1 MFIRPPLAGE
11 DRSEGL
17 DLIAFILTFS
27 SHREK
32 ESRHLCQQSP
42 ESLHRLPHMKTFLYR
57 PYARRHRMN
66 DRYLQ
71 VFLEQMNNIKAAPAG
86 AEHVDAVGAGIF

>member
-1 MFIRPPLAGE
+1 
-11 DRSEGL
+11 
-17 DLIAFILTFS
+17 
-27 SHREK
+27 
-32 ESRHLCQQSP
+32 
-42 ESLHRLPHMKTFLYR
+42 MKTFLYR
-57 PYARRHRMN
+57 PYSRRHRMN